1 MISTAIKGTDTASG
15 IDLTQLSSAGKSGG
29 ASFQKIMSKSLSS
42 NVNNKAS
49 QNMVQTKTASGMKS
63 TSTQQNTKQVSAQ
76 DDTAA
81 STAKKTSDNTQSTL
95 SDNSDKLTDAG
106 EKIKD
111 FLKEKLGVTD
121 EEFEKAK
128 ENARDTL
135 DYRKTKITLNEWFEE
150 WFSEVKQHRV
160 KETSIA
166 PMKNNFKRTFGFYIG
181 SMKLKDIKPLDV
193 QRALNAMEQNHVSHS
208 AMREALGR
216 LRECLDFALGNQLIK
231 VNPCLI
237 VEVPWTFKQSKEE
250 IALTQE
256 EQDNFL
262 SEMEDSWYKE
272 MFYFMCLTGVR
283 VGELGGMKWSDI
295 DFKKKV
301 VHVRRSL
308 SCSYYNGEK
317 RMMLVTPKTVNSIR
331 EIPFL
336 GEMEE
341 ILKSQKK
348 KQNKL
353 KEELGS
359 RWRST
364 DDLKDLVFTTG
375 MGSPC
380 VRYVVEK
387 EIKKALKRMSEKEGV
402 LAVQENRE
410 PREIRDFHPHSLRH
424 TFATR
429 CFEKKMEPKVVQRLM
444 GHSSIS
450 ITLNIYTHVLD
461 NIMEEEIK
469 KFGVAKTQTPE
480 EYYNEEIRKV
490 RISAMSHC

>member
-1 MISTAIKGTDTASG
+1 
-15 IDLTQLSSAGKSGG
+15 
-29 ASFQKIMSKSLSS
+29 
-42 NVNNKAS
+42 
-49 QNMVQTKTASGMKS
+49 
-63 TSTQQNTKQVSAQ
+63 
-76 DDTAA
+76 
-81 STAKKTSDNTQSTL
+81 
-95 SDNSDKLTDAG
+95 
-106 EKIKD
+106 
-111 FLKEKLGVTD
+111 
-121 EEFEKAK
+121 
-128 ENARDTL
+128 
-135 DYRKTKITLNEWFEE
+135 
-150 WFSEVKQHRV
+150 
-160 KETSIA
+160 
-166 PMKNNFKRTFGFYIG
+166 
-181 SMKLKDIKPLDV
+181 MKLKDIKPLDV
-193 QRALNAMEQNHVSHS
+193 QRALNAMEQNQVSHS
-208 AMREALGR
+208 ALREALGR

-295 DFKKKV
+295 DLKKKV

-308 SCSYYNGEK
+308 SCSYYNGE
-317 RMMLVTPKTVNSIR
+317 
-331 EIPFL
+331 
-336 GEMEE
+336 
-341 ILKSQKK
+341 
-348 KQNKL
+348 
-353 KEELGS
+353 
-359 RWRST
+359 
-364 DDLKDLVFTTG
+364 
-375 MGSPC
+375 
-380 VRYVVEK
+380 
-387 EIKKALKRMSEKEGV
+387 KRMSEKEGV

-469 KFGVAKTQTPE
+469 KFGVAKTQTSE
-480 EYYNEEIRKV
+480 EYYNEEI
-490 RISAMSHC
+490 